1 MIRKLFSYL
10 LLLCLVVKGASSAM
24 ADEVF
29 KKYSGNLT
37 EGEYLISYD
46 GHLMKATLANE
57 KLDDAFFMELKTKT
71 EFSNPD
77 ANLVWTIKADGNYFT
92 LYNASTQMYAASTSK
107 ANQLALVKS
116 VTDNTRWSV
125 SGTTTYEFKNHG
137 ISSKNFLGYNNSS
150 FGCFAKSS
158 TTAKIDLTLYKKEVA
173 TSPLSSI
180 ALSGSYPTEFTEGME
195 FSHEGMTVTATYE
208 DKSTKDV
215 TAAAQFSGYDM
226 TTVGSQTIT
235 VNYTEGEVTAS
246 ATYSITVKAI
256 PSYQVTWSVN
266 GVETVYSYREGE
278 TIVFP
283 DVPNDINGKTFMGW
297 TTEAI
302 VGTTDDQP
310 VFTTNATMGTS
321 NLVFYAVFARK
332 TVGDLVEVTDVLTN
346 DLLKQDSYGDWSGIT
361 DQSDAVYAGYTA
373 GDATLITFGKGKP
386 NGIVTTTSGGRAI
399 TISTT
404 WGKVEIKGTSI
415 TVYGKNTPYTSTEE
429 LYDSDK
435 MGKELGTITRSKPT
449 LSITES
455 YEYIGFVAK
464 TKTTDIVSISIT
476 WSKGTSDTFSEY
488 CTSVDN
494 LLEPTIAV
502 QDVQITYG
510 ETFTIEESMIDGGDI
525 TVTSSNEQVATVE
538 GFVITAK
545 AVGTSIITVTTAEN
559 ETYRAGSAS
568 FVLTVTADES
578 EPSETPATVDV
589 TLAASGY
596 ASYCSPYA
604 LDLTPSNAYAAWTV
618 TAVEGTSVTFT
629 KIKGAVPARTP
640 FILYSE
646 VKKGETVSL
655 SVTSGETQ
663 TVVGNMLKG
672 TTAPTFVKGEEDGY
686 TNFGLSN
693 GSFKRMTDG
702 VVKANKA
709 YLPVLTENLP
719 DGSENAR
726 WSIVFDEEVTA
737 IRQLTVS
744 GADSHV
750 FTLSGKRVAD
760 KATAKGIF
768 IENGKKVIKK

>member
-1 MIRKLFSYL
+1 MIKKVFSYL

-37 EGEYLISYD
+37 EGEYLISYN
-46 GHLMKATLANE
+46 GHLMKAQENGE
-57 KLDDAFFMELKTKT
+57 KLDQVYKQNEKVFT
-71 EFSNPD
+71 NPD
-77 ANLVWTIKADGNYFT
+77 ESLVWTIKADGNYFT
-92 LYNASTQMYAASTSK
+92 LYNASTQKYAASTSK

-158 TTAKIDLTLYKKEVA
+158 TTAKIDLTLFKKEVA

-361 DQSDAVYAGYTA
+361 DQSDAVYAGHTS
-373 GDATLITFGKGKP
+373 GDATTIHFKVAKP
-386 NGIVTTTSGGRAI
+386 SGIVTTASGGRA
-399 TISTT
+399 S
-404 WGKVEIKGTSI
+404 KVVVVWDEGGMSNIALDVYGQNTAYSSPADL
-415 TVYGKNTPYTSTEE
+415 YGKNP
-429 LYDSDK
+429 K
-435 MGKELGTITRSKPT
+435 GKKLG
-449 LSITES
+449 SITKGKTTTLVINGD
-455 YEYIGFVAK
+455 YEYIGLVAS
-464 TKTTDIVSISIT
+464 TNTLYIESISIT
-476 WSKGTSDTFSEY
+476 WSKGTADTFSEY

-494 LLEPTIAV
+494 LSEPTIAV
-502 QDVQITYG
+502 QDVQIAYG
-510 ETFTIEESMIDGGDI
+510 ETFTIEESIIDGGDI

-604 LDLTPSNAYAAWTV
+604 LNLTPSTAYAAWTV

-646 VKKGETVSL
+646 VKKGEAVSL
-655 SVTSGETQ
+655 PVTSGETQ
-663 TVVGNMLKG
+663 PVVGNMLKG
-672 TTAPTFVKGEEDGY
+672 TTAPTFVKSEEDGY

-726 WSIVFDEEVTA
+726 WSILFDEEVTA

>member
-1 MIRKLFSYL
+1 MTRKVFSYL

-37 EGEYLISYD
+37 EGEYLISYN
-46 GHLMKATLANE
+46 GHLMKATVANE
-57 KLDDAFFMELKTKT
+57 KLDDTFFMELKTKT

-92 LYNASTQMYAASTSK
+92 LYNASTQKYAASTGKDSQATLASEVNDK
-107 ANQLALVKS
+107 A
-116 VTDNTRWSV
+116 RWTV
-125 SGTTTYEFKNHG
+125 SGTYDFINKANRSLDKNAYLRYLNG
-137 ISSKNFLGYNNSS
+137 GY
-150 FGCFAKSS
+150 GCYNPKSGG
-158 TTAKIDLTLYKKEVA
+158 ALVLFKKEVA

-208 DKSTKDV
+208 DESTKDV

-332 TVGDLVEVTDVLTN
+332 TVGDLVEVIDVLTN

-361 DQSDAVYAGYTA
+361 DKSGAVYAGYTA

-404 WGKVEIKGTSI
+404 WGKVPIGGTSI

-604 LDLTPSNAYAAWTV
+604 LDLTPST
-618 TAVEGTSVTFT
+618 
-629 KIKGAVPARTP
+629 
-640 FILYSE
+640 
-646 VKKGETVSL
+646 
-655 SVTSGETQ
+655 
-663 TVVGNMLKG
+663 M
-672 TTAPTFVKGEEDGY
+672 
-686 TNFGLSN
+686 
-693 GSFKRMTDG
+693 RMRHG
-702 VVKANKA
+702 
-709 YLPVLTENLP
+709 
-719 DGSENAR
+719 
-726 WSIVFDEEVTA
+726 
-737 IRQLTVS
+737 Q
-744 GADSHV
+744 
-750 FTLSGKRVAD
+750 
-760 KATAKGIF
+760 
-768 IENGKKVIKK
+768 

>member
-37 EGEYLISYD
+37 EGEYLISYN
-46 GHLMKATLANE
+46 GHLMKATVANE
-57 KLDDAFFMELKTKT
+57 KLDDTFFMELKTKT

-92 LYNASTQMYAASTSK
+92 LYNASTQKYAASTGKDSQATLASEVNDK
-107 ANQLALVKS
+107 A
-116 VTDNTRWSV
+116 RWTV
-125 SGTTTYEFKNHG
+125 SGTYDFINKANRSLGKNAYLRYF
-137 ISSKNFLGYNNSS
+137 NEGY
-150 FGCFAKSS
+150 GCYNPKSGG
-158 TTAKIDLTLYKKEVA
+158 ALVLFKKEVA

-208 DKSTKDV
+208 DESTKDV

-332 TVGDLVEVTDVLTN
+332 TVGDLVEVIDVLTN

-361 DQSDAVYAGYTA
+361 DQSGAVYAGYTA

-404 WGKVEIKGTSI
+404 WGKVPIGGTSI

-596 ASYCSPYA
+596 VSYCSPYA

-655 SVTSGETQ
+655 PVTSGETQ
-663 TVVGNMLKG
+663 PVVGNMLKG
-672 TTAPTFVKGEEDGY
+672 TTAPTFVKSEEDGY

-737 IRQLTVS
+737 IRLFTVS

-760 KATAKGIF
+760 KATTKGIF

>member
-1 MIRKLFSYL
+1 MIRKVFSYL

-37 EGEYLISYD
+37 EGEYLISYN
-46 GHLMKATLANE
+46 GHLMKATVANE
-57 KLDDAFFMELKTKT
+57 KLDDTFFNALKTKT

-92 LYNASTQMYAASTSK
+92 LYNASTQMYAASTGKDSQ
-107 ANQLALVKS
+107 ATLASEVNDS
-116 VTDNTRWSV
+116 ARWTV
-125 SGTTTYEFKNHG
+125 SGTYDFINKANRSLDKNAYLRYYYG
-137 ISSKNFLGYNNSS
+137 GY
-150 FGCFAKSS
+150 GCYNPKSGG
-158 TTAKIDLTLYKKEVA
+158 ALVLFKKEVA

-208 DKSTKDV
+208 DESTKDV

-226 TTVGSQTIT
+226 TTVGSQTVT

-310 VFTTNATMGTS
+310 VFTTSATMGTS

-346 DLLKQDSYGDWSGIT
+346 DLLKQDSYGDWNGIT
-361 DQSDAVYAGYTA
+361 DQSGAVYAGYTA
-373 GDATLITFGKGKP
+373 GDETSMTLKP
-386 NGIVTTTSGGRAI
+386 TDSSGIVTTVSGGRV
-399 TISTT
+399 TTVSTT
-404 WGKVEIKGTSI
+404 WEKVTINGTSI
-415 TVYGKNTPYTSTEE
+415 TVYGKNTPYASTKD
-429 LYDSDK
+429 LYDSNM
-435 MGKELGTITRSKPT
+435 MGKELGVITRKNPT
-449 LSITES
+449 LTIPDG
-455 YEYIGFVAK
+455 YAYIGLAAK
-464 TKTTDIVSISIT
+464 SKATSIESISIT

-502 QDVQITYG
+502 QDVQIAYG

-568 FVLTVTADES
+568 FVLTVNADET
-578 EPSETPATVDV
+578 EPSEVPATVDV

-596 ASYCSPYA
+596 VSYCSPYA

-646 VKKGETVSL
+646 VKKGETISL

-693 GSFKRMTDG
+693 GSFKRMIDG

-760 KATAKGIF
+760 KATTKGIF